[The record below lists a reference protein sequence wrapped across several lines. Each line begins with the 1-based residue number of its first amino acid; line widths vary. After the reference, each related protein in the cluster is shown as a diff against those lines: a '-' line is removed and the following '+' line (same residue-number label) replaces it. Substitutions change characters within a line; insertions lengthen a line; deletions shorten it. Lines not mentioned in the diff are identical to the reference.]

1 MPVERRTPA
10 GSGLVEEEWRDSW
23 SSLPQVYASAYSAT
37 PSYGLRGRPSRLM
50 HAVHQRLSGKP
61 VAGNP
66 HGRFEEGGGGW
77 VYSRSSPTLLDK
89 FLLFIC
95 GSYSSLHVPP
105 QSFSSSADI
114 FGSCRRSS

>member
-10 GSGLVEEEWRDSW
+10 GSGLVAEEWRDSW

-66 HGRFEEGGGGW
+66 HGRIEEGGGGW
-77 VYSRSSPTLLDK
+77 VYSRSSPTLPDQS
-89 FLLFIC
+89 LLFDRIGGQISC
-95 GSYSSLHVPP
+95 IRFQLRTNLFSSLP
-105 QSFSSSADI
+105 SSDRA
-114 FGSCRRSS
+114 